1 MFRGTYRHIL
11 DSAGRFVMP
20 LDMRNGLGAPFYVT
34 KGLGCLC
41 VFNHEWMDQIENW
54 LTKLAC
60 PHASPLAQ
68 LLSPEVTRLHRH
80 FFSGMDEAVTDK
92 QNRVQ
97 LTPEHRRYAGIEEVV
112 VICGCGEYIEL
123 WSPVALADYE
133 KNNGRVEDL
142 IRSGEALL
150 PPIAPR
156 LSGEGDA
163 GVSSAG
169 PA

>member
-1 MFRGTYRHIL
+1 MFGGTFRHNL

-20 LDMRNGLGAPFYVT
+20 LDLRNSLGSLFYVT

-41 VFNHEWMDQIENW
+41 VFTREWALKVEDE
-54 LTKLAC
+54 LGRL
-60 PHASPLAQ
+60 ASPLAQ
-68 LLSPEVTRLHRH
+68 LLNPEVARLHRH
-80 FFSGMDEAVTDK
+80 FFSGMNEVGTDK

-97 LTPEHRRYAGIEEVV
+97 LTPEHRRYAGIGDDV

-123 WSPVALADYE
+123 WSPEAFDDYE

-156 LSGEGDA
+156 SGEGDV

-169 PA
+169 PG